1 MAKVRA
7 IPSFARQA
15 ALEICAWS
23 LGCIDVMALQQ
34 FARSLPNGR
43 DPLRTHG
50 GGGGGGGGGNEI
62 CHILIAQ
69 FGYNLLRLCP
79 L

>member
-43 DPLRTHG
+43 DPFPCARMEEGEEEEEGEMKSVT
-50 GGGGGGGGGNEI
+50 
-62 CHILIAQ
+62 
-69 FGYNLLRLCP
+69 F
-79 L
+79 

>member
-34 FARSLPNGR
+34 FARY
-43 DPLRTHG
+43 RTAETPCARSG

>member
-43 DPLRTHG
+43 DSLRTLEEG
-50 GGGGGGGGGNEI
+50 EEEEEGEMKSVT
-62 CHILIAQ
+62 
-69 FGYNLLRLCP
+69 F
-79 L
+79 